1 MNFNVL
7 TKCCLLFVLFSMLS
21 IKDSTSAGALEKES
35 RTLIVYST
43 QSGETTP
50 TVHMLDVLVG
60 HFSTRTTILSD
71 EQITEKNLNDSQLVI
86 YIGEEKRTLKA
97 QTIRLINESK
107 RLIAIGYN
115 AEQLRPFSKLTFH
128 KQDHISQIKETDD
141 QEYRQLERGITAQAV
156 QGTDLQRT
164 FLLKKNQTEQPFVIQ
179 TKEGAAYVGMLNILQ
194 HDKLLA
200 EVLESLLPASNQTTT
215 KYLQIGK
222 INPVTDEKK
231 LLELGRYVT
240 ARHIPFLLAVTPIWI
255 DPATGDEVTLSAR
268 PKLVHVLKQLQSNGA
283 SVVLHGFSRTY
294 RTEESGKGFEFW
306 DVKYDQPVTSNEPE
320 KADQQLNKSFF
331 PNEKDFNAYITSNQY
346 QEAIYTEEKLT
357 KGIELLAQQGLYP
370 IAFEVPNDAISLQGY
385 EVISRHVSSLF
396 GQVQLSDRTWKTRS
410 ASPFLTTPAMLHGM
424 TLYPEQSIDTASDQ
438 EGANILT
445 EQTIQSMQHIQSAAI
460 GLSYDVEA
468 GVDGLQD
475 VITQMDAIPSSEW
488 LDLKKTKQTV
498 QTQNVQI
505 KTAGNGHIQIEQSN
519 IAEPKTH
526 KRSGME
532 NMLRIL
538 TMVVLL
544 FIVAFAFYTL
554 YLRLTM
560 KKRIFKERKSG
571 G

>member
-7 TKCCLLFVLFSMLS
+7 TKCCLLIVLFSMLS
-21 IKDSTSAGALEKES
+21 INDSTSASALEKES

-86 YIGEEKRTLKA
+86 YIGEEKRTLKS

-115 AEQLRPFSKLTFH
+115 AEQLRPFSTLTFH
-128 KQDHISQIKETDD
+128 KQDHISQIKDTDD
-141 QEYRQLERGITAQAV
+141 QEYRQLERGITAQTV
-156 QGTDLQRT
+156 QGTDLQRK
-164 FLLKKNQTEQPFVIQ
+164 FLLKKNQAEQPFVIQ

-200 EVLESLLPASNQTTT
+200 EVLESLLPSSNQTTT

-255 DPATGDEVTLSAR
+255 DPATGDEVTLSDR
-268 PKLVHVLKQLQSNGA
+268 PKLVHVLTQLQSNGA

-331 PNEKDFNAYITSNQY
+331 PNEKDFNAYITSNQH

-370 IAFEVPNDAISLQGY
+370 LAFEVPNDAISLQGY
-385 EVISRHVSSLF
+385 EVISRHMSSLF
-396 GQVQLSDRTWKTRS
+396 GQVQLSDRTWKS
-410 ASPFLTTPAMLHGM
+410 SSESPFLSTPAMLHGM

-468 GVDGLQD
+468 EIDGLQD

-519 IAEPKTH
+519 IAEPKTN
-526 KRSGME
+526 KRSGMK

>member
-21 IKDSTSAGALEKES
+21 IKDSTSAGALEKEF

-43 QSGETTP
+43 QSGEATP

-71 EQITEKNLNDSQLVI
+71 EQITEKILNDSQLVI

-156 QGTDLQRT
+156 QGTDLQRK

-255 DPATGDEVTLSAR
+255 DPATGDEVTLSDR

-294 RTEESGKGFEFW
+294 RAEESGKGFEFW

-331 PNEKDFNAYITSNQY
+331 SNEKDFNTYITSNQH

-370 IAFEVPNDAISLQGY
+370 LAFEVPNDAISLQGY

-410 ASPFLTTPAMLHGM
+410 ASPFLSTPAMLHGM
-424 TLYPEQSIDTASDQ
+424 TLYPELSIDTASDQ
-438 EGANILT
+438 EGVNILA

-468 GVDGLQD
+468 GIDGLQD

-498 QTQNVQI
+498 ETPHVQI
-505 KTAGNGHIQIEQSN
+505 KTTGNGHIQIEQSN
-519 IAEPKTH
+519 IAEPKTN

-532 NMLRIL
+532 NMLRML

>member
-1 MNFNVL
+1 
-7 TKCCLLFVLFSMLS
+7 MLS
-21 IKDSTSAGALEKES
+21 INDSTSASALEKES

-86 YIGEEKRTLKA
+86 YIGEEKRTLKS

-128 KQDHISQIKETDD
+128 KQDHISQIKDTDD
-141 QEYRQLERGITAQAV
+141 QEYRQLERGITAQTV
-156 QGTDLQRT
+156 QGTDLQRK
-164 FLLKKNQTEQPFVIQ
+164 FLLKKNQAEQPFVIQ

-200 EVLESLLPASNQTTT
+200 EVLESLLPSSNQTTT

-255 DPATGDEVTLSAR
+255 DPATGDEVTLSDR
-268 PKLVHVLKQLQSNGA
+268 PKLVHVLTQLQSNGA

-331 PNEKDFNAYITSNQY
+331 PNEKDFNAYITSNQH

-370 IAFEVPNDAISLQGY
+370 LAFEVPNDAISLQGY
-385 EVISRHVSSLF
+385 EVISRHISSLF
-396 GQVQLSDRTWKTRS
+396 GQVQLSDRTWKS
-410 ASPFLTTPAMLHGM
+410 SSESPFLSTPAMLHGM

-468 GVDGLQD
+468 EIDGLQD

-519 IAEPKTH
+519 IAEPKTN

>member
-7 TKCCLLFVLFSMLS
+7 TKCCLLIVLFSMLS

-115 AEQLRPFSKLTFH
+115 AEQLRPFSTLTFH
-128 KQDHISQIKETDD
+128 KQDHISQIKNTDD
-141 QEYRQLERGITAQAV
+141 QEYRQLERGITAQTV
-156 QGTDLQRT
+156 QGTDLQRK
-164 FLLKKNQTEQPFVIQ
+164 FLLKKNKAEQPFVIQ

-222 INPVTDEKK
+222 INPVTDEKQ

-255 DPATGDEVTLSAR
+255 DPATGDEVTLSDR

-294 RTEESGKGFEFW
+294 RTEESGNGFEFW

-331 PNEKDFNAYITSNQY
+331 PNEKDFNAYITSNQH

-370 IAFEVPNDAISLQGY
+370 LAFEVPNDAISLQGY
-385 EVISRHVSSLF
+385 KVISRHMSSLF
-396 GQVQLSDRTWKTRS
+396 GQVQLSDRTWKS
-410 ASPFLTTPAMLHGM
+410 SSESPFLSTPAMLHGM

-438 EGANILT
+438 EGAIILT

-468 GVDGLQD
+468 EIDGLQD

-519 IAEPKTH
+519 IAEPKTN

-538 TMVVLL
+538 TVVVLL

>member
-1 MNFNVL
+1 ML
-7 TKCCLLFVLFSMLS
+7 T
-21 IKDSTSAGALEKES
+21 
-35 RTLIVYST
+35 
-43 QSGETTP
+43 
-50 TVHMLDVLVG
+50 
-60 HFSTRTTILSD
+60 
-71 EQITEKNLNDSQLVI
+71 
-86 YIGEEKRTLKA
+86 
-97 QTIRLINESK
+97 
-107 RLIAIGYN
+107 
-115 AEQLRPFSKLTFH
+115 
-128 KQDHISQIKETDD
+128 
-141 QEYRQLERGITAQAV
+141 
-156 QGTDLQRT
+156 
-164 FLLKKNQTEQPFVIQ
+164 
-179 TKEGAAYVGMLNILQ
+179 
-194 HDKLLA
+194 
-200 EVLESLLPASNQTTT
+200 
-215 KYLQIGK
+215 
-222 INPVTDEKK
+222 
-231 LLELGRYVT
+231 
-240 ARHIPFLLAVTPIWI
+240 
-255 DPATGDEVTLSAR
+255 
-268 PKLVHVLKQLQSNGA
+268 QLQSNGA
-283 SVVLHGFSRTY
+283 SVVLHGFSHTY

-320 KADQQLNKSFF
+320 KANQQLNKSFF
-331 PNEKDFNAYITSNQY
+331 PNEKDFNAYNTSNQH

-370 IAFEVPNDAISLQGY
+370 LAFEVPNDAISLQGY

-396 GQVQLSDRTWKTRS
+396 GQVQLSDRTWKTSS
-410 ASPFLTTPAMLHGM
+410 ASPFLSTPAMLHGM

-445 EQTIQSMQHIQSAAI
+445 EQTIQSLQHIQSAAI

-468 GVDGLQD
+468 GIDGLQD

-505 KTAGNGHIQIEQSN
+505 KTTGNGHIQIEQSN

-532 NMLRIL
+532 NMLRML

>member
-7 TKCCLLFVLFSMLS
+7 TKCCLLIVLFSMLS
-21 IKDSTSAGALEKES
+21 IKDSTSAGALEKGS

-50 TVHMLDVLVG
+50 SVHMLDVLVG

-115 AEQLRPFSKLTFH
+115 AEQLRPFSTLTFH
-128 KQDHISQIKETDD
+128 KQDHISQIKDTDD
-141 QEYRQLERGITAQAV
+141 QEYRQLERGITAQTV
-156 QGTDLQRT
+156 QGTDLQRK
-164 FLLKKNQTEQPFVIQ
+164 FLLKKHQAEQPFVIQ

-255 DPATGDEVTLSAR
+255 DPATGDEVTLSDR

-283 SVVLHGFSRTY
+283 SIVLHGFSRTY

-306 DVKYDQPVTSNEPE
+306 DVKYDQLVTSNEPE

-331 PNEKDFNAYITSNQY
+331 PNEKDFNAYITSNQH
-346 QEAIYTEEKLT
+346 QEATYTEEKLT

-468 GVDGLQD
+468 GIDGLQD

-498 QTQNVQI
+498 ETPHVQI
-505 KTAGNGHIQIEQSN
+505 KTTGNGHIQIEQSN
-519 IAEPKTH
+519 IAEPKTN

-532 NMLRIL
+532 NMLRML

-560 KKRIFKERKSG
+560 RKRIFKERKSG

>member
-7 TKCCLLFVLFSMLS
+7 TKCCLLIVLFSMLS

-43 QSGETTP
+43 QSGEATP
-50 TVHMLDVLVG
+50 TVQMLDVLVG
-60 HFSTRTTILSD
+60 HFFTRTTILSD

-115 AEQLRPFSKLTFH
+115 AEQLRPFSTLTFH
-128 KQDHISQIKETDD
+128 KQDHISQIKDTDD
-141 QEYRQLERGITAQAV
+141 QEYRQLERGITAQTV
-156 QGTDLQRT
+156 QGTDLQRK
-164 FLLKKNQTEQPFVIQ
+164 FLLKKNQAEQPFVIQ

-215 KYLQIGK
+215 KYLQIEK

-255 DPATGDEVTLSAR
+255 DPATGDEVTLSDR

-283 SVVLHGFSRTY
+283 SVVLHGFSHTY

-306 DVKYDQPVTSNEPE
+306 DVKYDQSVTSNEPE

-331 PNEKDFNAYITSNQY
+331 PNEKDFNAYITSNQH

-370 IAFEVPNDAISLQGY
+370 LAFEVPNDAISLQGY

-410 ASPFLTTPAMLHGM
+410 ASPFLSTPAMLHGM
-424 TLYPEQSIDTASDQ
+424 TLYPEQSIDIASDQ

-445 EQTIQSMQHIQSAAI
+445 EQTIQSLQHIQSAAI

-468 GVDGLQD
+468 GIDGLQD

-519 IAEPKTH
+519 IAEPKTN

-538 TMVVLL
+538 TVVVLL

>member
-7 TKCCLLFVLFSMLS
+7 TKCCLLIVLFSMLS

-115 AEQLRPFSKLTFH
+115 AEQLRPFSTLTFH
-128 KQDHISQIKETDD
+128 KQDHISQIKDTDD
-141 QEYRQLERGITAQAV
+141 QEYRQLERGITAQTV
-156 QGTDLQRT
+156 QGTDLQSK
-164 FLLKKNQTEQPFVIQ
+164 FLLKKNQAEQPFMIQ

-200 EVLESLLPASNQTTT
+200 EVLESLLLASNQTTT

-255 DPATGDEVTLSAR
+255 DPATGDEVTLSDR
-268 PKLVHVLKQLQSNGA
+268 PKLVHVLTQLQSNGA

-331 PNEKDFNAYITSNQY
+331 PNEKDFNAYIKSNQH

-357 KGIELLAQQGLYP
+357 KGIELLAQLGLYP
-370 IAFEVPNDAISLQGY
+370 LAFEVPNDAISLQGY
-385 EVISRHVSSLF
+385 EVISRHMSSLF
-396 GQVQLSDRTWKTRS
+396 GQVQLSDRTWKTSS
-410 ASPFLTTPAMLHGM
+410 ASPFLSTPAMLHGM
-424 TLYPEQSIDTASDQ
+424 TLYPEQSIDIASDQ

-468 GVDGLQD
+468 GIDGLQD

-519 IAEPKTH
+519 IAETKTN

-538 TMVVLL
+538 TVVVLL

>member
-1 MNFNVL
+1 
-7 TKCCLLFVLFSMLS
+7 MLS

-50 TVHMLDVLVG
+50 SVHMLDVLVG

-71 EQITEKNLNDSQLVI
+71 EQITEKKLNDSQLVI

-128 KQDHISQIKETDD
+128 KQDHISQIKDTDD
-141 QEYRQLERGITAQAV
+141 QEYRQLERGITAQTV
-156 QGTDLQRT
+156 QGTDLQRK
-164 FLLKKNQTEQPFVIQ
+164 FLLKKNQAEQPFVIQ

-222 INPVTDEKK
+222 INPVTEEKK

-255 DPATGDEVTLSAR
+255 DPATGDEVTLSDR
-268 PKLVHVLKQLQSNGA
+268 PKLVHVLTQLQSNGA

-320 KADQQLNKSFF
+320 KANQQLNKSFF
-331 PNEKDFNAYITSNQY
+331 PNEKDFNAYNTSNQH

-370 IAFEVPNDAISLQGY
+370 LAFEVPNDAISLQGY

-410 ASPFLTTPAMLHGM
+410 ASPFLSTPAMLHGM

-445 EQTIQSMQHIQSAAI
+445 EQTIQSLQHIQSAAI

-468 GVDGLQD
+468 GIDGLQD

-505 KTAGNGHIQIEQSN
+505 KTAGNGHIQIEQSS
-519 IAEPKTH
+519 IAEPKTN

-538 TMVVLL
+538 TVVVLL

>member
-7 TKCCLLFVLFSMLS
+7 TKCCLLIVLFSMLS

-128 KQDHISQIKETDD
+128 KQDHISQIKDADD
-141 QEYRQLERGITAQAV
+141 QEYRQLERGITAQTV
-156 QGTDLQRT
+156 QGTDLQRK
-164 FLLKKNQTEQPFVIQ
+164 FLLKKNQAEQPFVIQ

-194 HDKLLA
+194 HDKSLA
-200 EVLESLLPASNQTTT
+200 EVLESLLSASNQTTT
-215 KYLQIGK
+215 KYLQLGK

-255 DPATGDEVTLSAR
+255 DPATGDEVTLSDR

-283 SVVLHGFSRTY
+283 SVVIHGFSRTY

-320 KADQQLNKSFF
+320 KADQQ
-331 PNEKDFNAYITSNQY
+331 
-346 QEAIYTEEKLT
+346 
-357 KGIELLAQQGLYP
+357 
-370 IAFEVPNDAISLQGY
+370 
-385 EVISRHVSSLF
+385 
-396 GQVQLSDRTWKTRS
+396 
-410 ASPFLTTPAMLHGM
+410 
-424 TLYPEQSIDTASDQ
+424 
-438 EGANILT
+438 
-445 EQTIQSMQHIQSAAI
+445 
-460 GLSYDVEA
+460 
-468 GVDGLQD
+468 
-475 VITQMDAIPSSEW
+475 
-488 LDLKKTKQTV
+488 
-498 QTQNVQI
+498 
-505 KTAGNGHIQIEQSN
+505 IEQ
-519 IAEPKTH
+519 K
-526 KRSGME
+526 
-532 NMLRIL
+532 
-538 TMVVLL
+538 L
-544 FIVAFAFYTL
+544 FS
-554 YLRLTM
+554 
-560 KKRIFKERKSG
+560 E
-571 G
+571 

>member
-1 MNFNVL
+1 VL
-7 TKCCLLFVLFSMLS
+7 T
-21 IKDSTSAGALEKES
+21 
-35 RTLIVYST
+35 
-43 QSGETTP
+43 
-50 TVHMLDVLVG
+50 
-60 HFSTRTTILSD
+60 
-71 EQITEKNLNDSQLVI
+71 
-86 YIGEEKRTLKA
+86 
-97 QTIRLINESK
+97 
-107 RLIAIGYN
+107 
-115 AEQLRPFSKLTFH
+115 
-128 KQDHISQIKETDD
+128 
-141 QEYRQLERGITAQAV
+141 
-156 QGTDLQRT
+156 
-164 FLLKKNQTEQPFVIQ
+164 
-179 TKEGAAYVGMLNILQ
+179 
-194 HDKLLA
+194 
-200 EVLESLLPASNQTTT
+200 
-215 KYLQIGK
+215 
-222 INPVTDEKK
+222 
-231 LLELGRYVT
+231 
-240 ARHIPFLLAVTPIWI
+240 
-255 DPATGDEVTLSAR
+255 
-268 PKLVHVLKQLQSNGA
+268 QLQSNGA

-320 KADQQLNKSFF
+320 KANQQLNKSFF
-331 PNEKDFNAYITSNQY
+331 PNEKDFNAYNTSNQH

-370 IAFEVPNDAISLQGY
+370 LAFEVPNDAISLQGY

-410 ASPFLTTPAMLHGM
+410 ASPFLSTPAMLHGM

-468 GVDGLQD
+468 GIDGLQD

-519 IAEPKTH
+519 IAEPKTN

>member
-71 EQITEKNLNDSQLVI
+71 EQITEKILNDSQLVI

-156 QGTDLQRT
+156 QGTDLQRK

-468 GVDGLQD
+468 GIDGLQD

-498 QTQNVQI
+498 QTRNVQI

-519 IAEPKTH
+519 IAEPKTN

-532 NMLRIL
+532 NMLRML

>member
-1 MNFNVL
+1 MNFNGL
-7 TKCCLLFVLFSMLS
+7 TKCCLLIVLFSMLS
-21 IKDSTSAGALEKES
+21 IKDSTSAGALEKGS

-50 TVHMLDVLVG
+50 SVHMLDVLVG

-128 KQDHISQIKETDD
+128 KQDHISQIKDTDD
-141 QEYRQLERGITAQAV
+141 QEYRQLERGITAQTV
-156 QGTDLQRT
+156 QVTDLQRK
-164 FLLKKNQTEQPFVIQ
+164 FLLKKNQAEQPFVIQ

-255 DPATGDEVTLSAR
+255 DPATGDEVTLSDR

-283 SVVLHGFSRTY
+283 SIVLHGFSRTY

-306 DVKYDQPVTSNEPE
+306 DIKYDQPVTSNEPE

-331 PNEKDFNAYITSNQY
+331 PNEKDFNAYNTSNQH

-370 IAFEVPNDAISLQGY
+370 LAFEVPNDAISLQGY
-385 EVISRHVSSLF
+385 EVISRHMSSLF
-396 GQVQLSDRTWKTRS
+396 GQVQLSDRTWKTSS
-410 ASPFLTTPAMLHGM
+410 ASPFLSTPAMLHGM
-424 TLYPEQSIDTASDQ
+424 TLYPEQSIDIASDQ

-468 GVDGLQD
+468 GIDGLQD
-475 VITQMDAIPSSEW
+475 VITQMNAIPSSEW

-505 KTAGNGHIQIEQSN
+505 KTTGNGQIQIEQSN
-519 IAEPKTH
+519 IAEPKTN

-532 NMLRIL
+532 NILRIL

>member
-7 TKCCLLFVLFSMLS
+7 TKCCLLIVLFSMLS

-50 TVHMLDVLVG
+50 TVNMLDVLVG

-71 EQITEKNLNDSQLVI
+71 EQITEKNLNDFQQVI

-115 AEQLRPFSKLTFH
+115 AEQLRPFSTLTFH
-128 KQDHISQIKETDD
+128 KQDHISQIKNTDD
-141 QEYRQLERGITAQAV
+141 QEYRQLERGITAQTV
-156 QGTDLQRT
+156 QGTDLQRK
-164 FLLKKNQTEQPFVIQ
+164 FLLKKNKAEQPFVIQ

-255 DPATGDEVTLSAR
+255 DPATGDEVTLSDR

-294 RTEESGKGFEFW
+294 RTEESGNGFEFW

-331 PNEKDFNAYITSNQY
+331 PNEKDFNAYITSNQH

-370 IAFEVPNDAISLQGY
+370 LAFEVPNDAISLQGY
-385 EVISRHVSSLF
+385 KVISRHMSSLF
-396 GQVQLSDRTWKTRS
+396 GQVQLSDRTWKS
-410 ASPFLTTPAMLHGM
+410 SSESPFLSTPAMLHGM

-438 EGANILT
+438 EGAIILT

-468 GVDGLQD
+468 EIDGLQD

-505 KTAGNGHIQIEQSN
+505 KTAGNGQIQIEQSK
-519 IAEPKTH
+519 IAEPKTN

-538 TMVVLL
+538 TVVVLL

>member
-7 TKCCLLFVLFSMLS
+7 TKCCLLIVLFSMLS

-50 TVHMLDVLVG
+50 SVHMLDVLVG

-71 EQITEKNLNDSQLVI
+71 EQITEKKLNDSQLVI

-115 AEQLRPFSKLTFH
+115 AEQLRPFSTLTFH
-128 KQDHISQIKETDD
+128 KQDHISQIKDTDD
-141 QEYRQLERGITAQAV
+141 QEYRQLERGITAQTV
-156 QGTDLQRT
+156 QGTDLQRK
-164 FLLKKNQTEQPFVIQ
+164 FLLKKNQAEQPFVIQ

-222 INPVTDEKK
+222 INPITEEKK

-255 DPATGDEVTLSAR
+255 DPATGDEVTLSDR
-268 PKLVHVLKQLQSNGA
+268 PKLVHVLTQLQSNGA

-320 KADQQLNKSFF
+320 KANQQLNKSFF
-331 PNEKDFNAYITSNQY
+331 PNEKDFNAYNTSNQH

-370 IAFEVPNDAISLQGY
+370 LAFEVPNDAISLQGY

-410 ASPFLTTPAMLHGM
+410 ASPFLSTPAMLHGM

-445 EQTIQSMQHIQSAAI
+445 EQTIQSLQHIQSAAI

-468 GVDGLQD
+468 GIDGLQD

-505 KTAGNGHIQIEQSN
+505 KTAGNGQIQIEQSN
-519 IAEPKTH
+519 IAEPKTN

-538 TMVVLL
+538 TVVVLL

-554 YLRLTM
+554 YLRLAM

>member
-7 TKCCLLFVLFSMLS
+7 TKCCLLIVLFSMLS

-107 RLIAIGYN
+107 RLIEIGYN

-128 KQDHISQIKETDD
+128 KQDHISQIKDTDD
-141 QEYRQLERGITAQAV
+141 QEYRQLERGITAQTV
-156 QGTDLQRT
+156 QGTDLQRK
-164 FLLKKNQTEQPFVIQ
+164 FLLKKNQAEQPFVIQ

-200 EVLESLLPASNQTTT
+200 EVLESLLPTSNQTTT

-222 INPVTDEKK
+222 INPVTDEKQ

-255 DPATGDEVTLSAR
+255 DPATGDEVTLSDR
-268 PKLVHVLKQLQSNGA
+268 PKLVHVLTQLQSNGA
-283 SVVLHGFSRTY
+283 SIVLHGFSRTY
-294 RTEESGKGFEFW
+294 RMEESGKGFEFW
-306 DVKYDQPVTSNEPE
+306 DVKYDKPVTSNEPE

-331 PNEKDFNAYITSNQY
+331 PNEKDFNAYITSNQH

-370 IAFEVPNDAISLQGY
+370 LAFEVPNDAISLQGY

-396 GQVQLSDRTWKTRS
+396 GQVQLSDRTWKS
-410 ASPFLTTPAMLHGM
+410 SSESPFLSTPAMLHGM

-438 EGANILT
+438 EGTNILT

-468 GVDGLQD
+468 GIDGLQD

-488 LDLKKTKQTV
+488 LDLKKTQQTV

-505 KTAGNGHIQIEQSN
+505 KTAGNGHIQIEQSS
-519 IAEPKTH
+519 IAEPKTN

>member
-7 TKCCLLFVLFSMLS
+7 TKCCLLIVLFSMLS

-115 AEQLRPFSKLTFH
+115 AEQLRPFSKLTLH
-128 KQDHISQIKETDD
+128 KQDHISQIKDTDD
-141 QEYRQLERGITAQAV
+141 QEYRQLERGITAQTV
-156 QGTDLQRT
+156 QGADLQRK
-164 FLLKKNQTEQPFVIQ
+164 FLLKKNQAEQPFVIQ
-179 TKEGAAYVGMLNILQ
+179 TKEGSAYIGMLNILQ

-231 LLELGRYVT
+231 LLKLGRYVT

-255 DPATGDEVTLSAR
+255 DPATGDEVTLSDR

-294 RTEESGKGFEFW
+294 RMQESGKGFEFW

-331 PNEKDFNAYITSNQY
+331 PNEKDFNVYIKSNQH

-370 IAFEVPNDAISLQGY
+370 LAFEVPNDAISLQGY
-385 EVISRHVSSLF
+385 EVISRHMSSLF

-410 ASPFLTTPAMLHGM
+410 ASPFLSTPAMLHGM

-445 EQTIQSMQHIQSAAI
+445 EQTIQSLQHIQSAAI

-468 GVDGLQD
+468 GIDGLQD

-505 KTAGNGHIQIEQSN
+505 KTAGNGQIQIEQSN
-519 IAEPKTH
+519 IAEPKTN

>member
-7 TKCCLLFVLFSMLS
+7 TKCCLLIVLFSMLS

-43 QSGETTP
+43 QTGEATP

-115 AEQLRPFSKLTFH
+115 AEQLRPFSTLTFH
-128 KQDHISQIKETDD
+128 KQDHISQIKDTDD
-141 QEYRQLERGITAQAV
+141 QEYRQLERGITAQTV
-156 QGTDLQRT
+156 QGTDLQRK
-164 FLLKKNQTEQPFVIQ
+164 FLLKKNQAEQPFVIQ

-215 KYLQIGK
+215 KYLQIEK

-255 DPATGDEVTLSAR
+255 DPATGDEVTLSDR
-268 PKLVHVLKQLQSNGA
+268 PKLVHVLTQLQSNGA

-331 PNEKDFNAYITSNQY
+331 PNEKDFNAYIKSNQH

-357 KGIELLAQQGLYP
+357 KGIELLAQLGLYP
-370 IAFEVPNDAISLQGY
+370 LAFEVPNDAISLQGY
-385 EVISRHVSSLF
+385 EVISRHMSSLF
-396 GQVQLSDRTWKTRS
+396 GQVQLSDRTWKTSS
-410 ASPFLTTPAMLHGM
+410 ASPFLSTPAMLHGM
-424 TLYPEQSIDTASDQ
+424 TLYPEQSIDIASDQ

-468 GVDGLQD
+468 GIDGLQD
-475 VITQMDAIPSSEW
+475 VITQMNAIPSSEW

-519 IAEPKTH
+519 IAEPKTN

-538 TMVVLL
+538 TVVVLL

>member
-1 MNFNVL
+1 
-7 TKCCLLFVLFSMLS
+7 MLS
-21 IKDSTSAGALEKES
+21 INDSTSASALEKES

-86 YIGEEKRTLKA
+86 YIGEEKRTLKS

-128 KQDHISQIKETDD
+128 KQDHISQIKDTDD
-141 QEYRQLERGITAQAV
+141 QEYRQLERGITAQTV
-156 QGTDLQRT
+156 QGTDLQRK
-164 FLLKKNQTEQPFVIQ
+164 FLLKKNQAEQPFVIQ

-200 EVLESLLPASNQTTT
+200 EVLESLLPSSNQTTT

-255 DPATGDEVTLSAR
+255 DPATGDEVTLSDR
-268 PKLVHVLKQLQSNGA
+268 PKLVHVLTQLQSNGA

-331 PNEKDFNAYITSNQY
+331 PNEKDFNAYITSNQH

-370 IAFEVPNDAISLQGY
+370 LAFEVPNDAISLQGY
-385 EVISRHVSSLF
+385 EVISRHMSSLF
-396 GQVQLSDRTWKTRS
+396 GQVQLSDRTWKS
-410 ASPFLTTPAMLHGM
+410 SSESPFLSTPAMLHGM

-468 GVDGLQD
+468 EIDGLQD

-519 IAEPKTH
+519 IAEPKTN

>member
-7 TKCCLLFVLFSMLS
+7 TKCCLLIVLFSMLS
-21 IKDSTSAGALEKES
+21 IKDSTSAGALEKEPS
-35 RTLIVYST
+35 TLIIYST

-128 KQDHISQIKETDD
+128 KQDHISQIKDTDD
-141 QEYRQLERGITAQAV
+141 QEYRQLERGITAQTV

-164 FLLKKNQTEQPFVIQ
+164 FLLKKNQAEQPFVIQ
-179 TKEGAAYVGMLNILQ
+179 TKEGAAYVGMLNMLQ

-215 KYLQIGK
+215 KYLQIRK

-255 DPATGDEVTLSAR
+255 DPATGDEVTLSDR

-294 RTEESGKGFEFW
+294 RAEESGKGFEFW

-331 PNEKDFNAYITSNQY
+331 PNEKDFNAYITSNQH

-357 KGIELLAQQGLYP
+357 KGIELLTQQGLYP
-370 IAFEVPNDAISLQGY
+370 LAFEVPNDAISLQGY

-410 ASPFLTTPAMLHGM
+410 ASPFLSTPAMLHGM

-468 GVDGLQD
+468 GIDGLQD

-488 LDLKKTKQTV
+488 LDLKKTKQIV

-505 KTAGNGHIQIEQSN
+505 KTTGNGHIQIEQSN
-519 IAEPKTH
+519 IAEPKTN

>member
-1 MNFNVL
+1 M
-7 TKCCLLFVLFSMLS
+7 
-21 IKDSTSAGALEKES
+21 
-35 RTLIVYST
+35 
-43 QSGETTP
+43 
-50 TVHMLDVLVG
+50 
-60 HFSTRTTILSD
+60 
-71 EQITEKNLNDSQLVI
+71 
-86 YIGEEKRTLKA
+86 
-97 QTIRLINESK
+97 
-107 RLIAIGYN
+107 
-115 AEQLRPFSKLTFH
+115 
-128 KQDHISQIKETDD
+128 
-141 QEYRQLERGITAQAV
+141 
-156 QGTDLQRT
+156 
-164 FLLKKNQTEQPFVIQ
+164 IQ

-255 DPATGDEVTLSAR
+255 DPATGDEVTLSDR
-268 PKLVHVLKQLQSNGA
+268 PKLVHVLTQLQSNGA

-331 PNEKDFNAYITSNQY
+331 PNEKDFNAYITSNQH

-370 IAFEVPNDAISLQGY
+370 LAFEVPNDAISLQGY
-385 EVISRHVSSLF
+385 EVISRHMSSLF
-396 GQVQLSDRTWKTRS
+396 GQVQLSDRTWKTSS
-410 ASPFLTTPAMLHGM
+410 ASPFLSTPAMLHGM

-468 GVDGLQD
+468 GIDGLQD

-519 IAEPKTH
+519 IAEPKTN

>member
-71 EQITEKNLNDSQLVI
+71 EQITEKILNDSQLVI

-468 GVDGLQD
+468 GIDGLQD

>member
-156 QGTDLQRT
+156 QGTDLQRK

-468 GVDGLQD
+468 GIDGLQD

>member
-1 MNFNVL
+1 V
-7 TKCCLLFVLFSMLS
+7 LS
-21 IKDSTSAGALEKES
+21 IKDSTSAGALEKQT

-43 QSGETTP
+43 QSGEVTP

-71 EQITEKNLNDSQLVI
+71 EQITEKKLNDFQQVI
-86 YIGEEKRTLKA
+86 YIGEEKRTLPA
-97 QTIRLINESK
+97 QTVRLINESK
-107 RLIAIGYN
+107 RLIAIGHN
-115 AEQLRPFSKLTFH
+115 AEQLRPFFKLTFH
-128 KQDHISQIKETDD
+128 KQDHISQIKDTDD
-141 QEYRQLERGITAQAV
+141 QEYRRLERGITAQTV
-156 QGTDLQRT
+156 QGTNLQRK
-164 FLLKKNQTEQPFVIQ
+164 FLLKRNQAEQPFVIQ
-179 TKEGAAYVGMLNILQ
+179 TKEGAAYIGMLSILQ

-200 EVLESLLPASNQTTT
+200 EVLESLLPTSSQTTT
-215 KYLQIGK
+215 KYVQLGK

-255 DPATGDEVTLSAR
+255 DPATGDEVTLSDR

-320 KADQQLNKSFF
+320 KSDQQLNKSFF
-331 PNEKDFNAYITSNQY
+331 PNEKDFNTYIKSNQH
-346 QEAIYTEEKLT
+346 QDAIYTEEKLT
-357 KGIELLAQQGLYP
+357 KGIELLTQQGLYP
-370 IAFEVPNDAISLQGY
+370 LAFEVPNDAISLQGY
-385 EVISRHVSSLF
+385 EVISRHMSTLF
-396 GQVQLSDRTWKTRS
+396 GQVQLSDRTWKIRS
-410 ASPFLTTPAMLHGM
+410 ASPFLSTPAMLHGM

-445 EQTIQSMQHIQSAAI
+445 EQTIQSMQHIQFAAI

-468 GVDGLQD
+468 GIDGLQD
-475 VITQMDAIPSSEW
+475 LITQMDAIPSSEW

-498 QTQNVQI
+498 QTPHVQI
-505 KTAGNGHIQIEQSN
+505 KTTGNGHIQIEQSN
-519 IAEPKTH
+519 IAEIKTN

-532 NMLRIL
+532 NMLRML